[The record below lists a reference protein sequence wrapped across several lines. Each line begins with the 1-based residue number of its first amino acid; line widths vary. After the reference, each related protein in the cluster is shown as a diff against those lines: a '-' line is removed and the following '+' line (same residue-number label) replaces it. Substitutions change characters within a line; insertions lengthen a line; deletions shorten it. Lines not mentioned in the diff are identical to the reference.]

1 MVTSVPYP
9 FLLQMA
15 KVELRDCFAKG
26 LEAAF
31 LALLEPFQW
40 AALASLR
47 SMMRLMAQWIIAT
60 PVSGSRS

>member
-1 MVTSVPYP
+1 MLESKHRRGGPTALTTAV
-9 FLLQMA
+9 
-15 KVELRDCFAKG
+15 RNCFAKG